1 MKRLIIRAISV
12 LFFLIF
18 IAAIVSQL
26 GLAYIRKNEDG
37 PLMAF
42 TQMLLNPNL
51 IISNPQGAFFIF
63 LNASSLLFFIWIF
76 YAIGKKL
83 WKESM
88 PKHPL

>member
-1 MKRLIIRAISV
+1 
-12 LFFLIF
+12 
-18 IAAIVSQL
+18 
-26 GLAYIRKNEDG
+26 
-37 PLMAF
+37 MAF